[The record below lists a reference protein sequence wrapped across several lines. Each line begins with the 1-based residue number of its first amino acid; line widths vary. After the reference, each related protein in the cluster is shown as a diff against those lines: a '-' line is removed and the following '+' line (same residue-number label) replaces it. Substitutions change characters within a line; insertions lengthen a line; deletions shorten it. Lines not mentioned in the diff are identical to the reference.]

1 MRRSMWWLLTL
12 CLCVSLPLS
21 AQKFTGTITG
31 VVTDPSGAVVAGAEV
46 TVTNPSTG
54 AVRTV
59 KTSDHGEYSFPELP
73 AANYDLTV
81 TAASFKEHVTKG
93 VELNVSSITTV
104 NVAMAMGGAT

>member
-1 MRRSMWWLLTL
+1 MRRSMWWLLAI

-46 TVTNPSTG
+46 TITNPNTG

-59 KTSDHGEYSFPELP
+59 KTSDHGDYSFLELP

-81 TAASFKEHVTKG
+81 TAANFKD
-93 VELNVSSITTV
+93 SS
-104 NVAMAMGGAT
+104 